1 MANAQPDHGQ
11 ADPGLGD
18 HGHGD
23 VVVDHSHHTHVCS
36 AATFFGIY
44 AALLFFTFITVWIA
58 QFDFGG
64 ANMLIAMGVASVKAA
79 LVMTVFMH
87 LKWDTAVNNI
97 AFLSSILFL
106 SLLFLFTIADHATR
120 GEAEATSGS
129 VDTKFEPAKPL
140 REFRGA
146 Q

>member
-1 MANAQPDHGQ
+1 MASDHSN
-11 ADPGLGD
+11 
-18 HGHGD
+18 HGHGE

-64 ANMLIAMGVASVKAA
+64 ANMLIAMAVASVKAA

-87 LKWDTAVNNI
+87 LKWDTAINNI
-97 AFLSSILFL
+97 AFLSSVLFL
-106 SLLFLFTIADHATR
+106 SLLFLFTIADHQTR

-129 VDTKFEPAKPL
+129 VDMNYKAAAPL
-140 REFRGA
+140 RSFQG
-146 Q
+146 QQ